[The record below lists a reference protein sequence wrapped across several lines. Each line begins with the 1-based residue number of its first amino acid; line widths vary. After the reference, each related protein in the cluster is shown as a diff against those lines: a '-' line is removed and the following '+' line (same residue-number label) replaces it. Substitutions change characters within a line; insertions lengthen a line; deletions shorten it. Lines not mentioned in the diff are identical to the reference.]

1 MLLLLSLDNC
11 NAPKNSEIL
20 FTQQLPF
27 SQPGGQ
33 SASHRGHIS
42 ILPRTLPAFNNG
54 QLQSP
59 TVSVSGSD
67 FHSNPVSSSRSRNE
81 PLYHSFLLRGPTAG
95 DAVGISAIFVAC
107 ATFIQ
112 AAKLSSGYQRTN
124 SARSPLPDWC
134 VMWTLIGSTTVA
146 RSSSRRGRRGRRGRL
161 GFNHSLWTLLV
172 QLPTCCRLRKTLWRL
187 DQTDSNL
194 NKVYSARPMGVQ
206 QEVKG
211 V

>member
-1 MLLLLSLDNC
+1 M
-11 NAPKNSEIL
+11 AI
-20 FTQQLPF
+20 
-27 SQPGGQ
+27 
-33 SASHRGHIS
+33 
-42 ILPRTLPAFNNG
+42 
-54 QLQSP
+54 
-59 TVSVSGSD
+59 
-67 FHSNPVSSSRSRNE
+67 SRSFPAHY
-81 PLYHSFLLRGPTAG
+81 PLLIMVSRSLCLCLASTSIRIRSHHRVLVMSHYTIASCFGARTAG

-112 AAKLSSGYQRTN
+112 AAKLSSGYQRTKT
-124 SARSPLPDWC
+124 ARSPLLDWC
-134 VMWTLIGSTTVA
+134 VMWTLIGSMSVA
-146 RSSSRRGRRGRRGRL
+146 RSSSRRGRRGRL

-194 NKVYSARPMGVQ
+194 NKVYSARSMWVQ